1 MIYRRTK
8 RFKIAYDQLPKE
20 IQEKATK
27 AFRLFQENSRHP
39 SLVIKK
45 IKGVEGIW
53 EGRIDQF
60 YRFTFQYLD
69 NPDYNPEK
77 DNEAKQ
83 TICQFRNIG
92 RHEIIDTAP

>member
-1 MIYRRTK
+1 MSALSRGKRGESGRRCD
-8 RFKIAYDQLPKE
+8 Y
-20 IQEKATK
+20 
-27 AFRLFQENSRHP
+27 
-39 SLVIKK
+39 
-45 IKGVEGIW
+45 EG
-53 EGRIDQF
+53 IDQF